1 MRSYLRAAGYA
12 GALNI
17 LVGLTSGA
25 AFAEDVVEL
34 DTVVTEDTV
43 EDIGLIFTDPVD
55 SIFGFNKTIEETPRS
70 VSTIS
75 AETMSRYGMTNLN
88 DLVILAPGTFT
99 QSFFGVA
106 GSLDVRGTPGETY
119 FRGMKRLDNPGN
131 YPTPIGASD
140 RIDIVRGPASPIMG
154 PSKIGGYLNFV
165 PKSSRAETGQYL
177 DKDTGQLSI
186 TTGSWDKRIM
196 TGEIGGPVDLGDR
209 NAGYYVYFEQENSGS
224 YYENTETDQSI
235 FQASFNTELSDT
247 TRIEFGGM
255 YHNFEGN
262 QVAGWNR
269 VTQDLIDNGTY
280 ITGQAQSL
288 DTNGDGS
295 ISHDEYNAVF
305 GGINTWLGNNP
316 GSLTDAT
323 VNPAF
328 NLENP
333 GTAKLKRS
341 QVLVAEDDKL
351 TNEDYLLYFDLEHD
365 FNEKLSLTNKVF
377 YETYESLSENAYG
390 FAQFHDSSVFEEK
403 VILSYVNQGERV
415 KSSYQLSPSVR
426 YTKFKHGDDFT
437 HEFFDR
443 RDLTGPST
451 ARDRRLLATRTGQDY
466 DNYDDGYY
474 IDYGLAFLADYE
486 FDFGLGLL
494 AGIREDYI
502 KAKSKT
508 PEGILWTSD
517 GSTSAAQSESGSS
530 NGTSWTLSA
539 NYKTDYGLIPYVTFS
554 EQFTVVAGQGSELT
568 ASNIAADAFTD
579 TSELQEVGIKGNFLD
594 GRLFMALSHYKQKR
608 TDTNS
613 QSIVTNST
621 SETKGTEFEFR
632 FLATDQ
638 LSFTGAFTH
647 LKVLNLTTKEN
658 NGQFSFYGAGDL
670 TGVTD
675 PSLIYGGQYIGT
687 PTGSN
692 YKQGL
697 PENSYSL
704 SAAYDFKN
712 GFVSTLSYFHA
723 DSVYSGH
730 SQAVKLP
737 AYDLF
742 NAGLSYNT
750 KNWGISAMVKNLTNE
765 KYFRSN
771 FPDLFGSQIVLPE
784 LPRNYSITATY
795 KF

>member
-186 TTGSWDKRIM
+186 TTGSWDKKIM

-539 NYKTDYGLIPYVTFS
+539 NYKTDYGLTPYVTFS

-658 NGQFSFYGAGDL
+658 NGQFSFYGADDL

-750 KNWGISAMVKNLTNE
+750 KKWGISAMVKNLTNE

>member
-17 LVGLTSGA
+17 LVSLTSGA

-43 EDIGLIFTDPVD
+43 DDVGLIFTDPVD

-186 TTGSWDKRIM
+186 TTGSWDKKIM

-316 GSLTDAT
+316 GSLTDAD
-323 VNPAF
+323 VPAAF

-451 ARDRRLLATRTGQDY
+451 ARDRRLLATRTGKDY

-539 NYKTDYGLIPYVTFS
+539 NYKTDYGLTPYVTFS

-632 FLATDQ
+632 FLATEQ

-670 TGVTD
+670 TGITD

-750 KNWGISAMVKNLTNE
+750 KKWGISAMVKNLTNE

>member
-17 LVGLTSGA
+17 LVSLTTTA

-43 EDIGLIFTDPVD
+43 DDVGLIFTDPVD
-55 SIFGFNKTIEETPRS
+55 SIFGFDKTIEETPRS

-75 AETMSRYGMTNLN
+75 AETMQRYGMTDID
-88 DLVILAPGTFT
+88 DLILLAPGTFT

-177 DKDTGQLSI
+177 EKDTGQLSI

-196 TGEIGGPVDLGDR
+196 TGEVGGPIDLGER

-224 YYENTETDQSI
+224 YYDNTETDQSI

-269 VTQDLIDNGTY
+269 LTQDLIDHGTY
-280 ITGQAQSL
+280 TTGVAQSL

-295 ISHDEYNAVF
+295 ISHGEYDAAVP
-305 GGINTWLGNNP
+305 GLTSWLGNNP
-316 GSLTDAT
+316 GALTDAD
-323 VNPAF
+323 VPDIY

-333 GTAKLKRS
+333 GTAKLS
-341 QVLVAEDDKL
+341 GNEVLVAEDDQL
-351 TNEDYLLYFDLEHD
+351 TNEDYLFYFDLDHD
-365 FNEKLSLTNKVF
+365 FNEALSLTNKVF
-377 YETYESLSENAYG
+377 YESYDALSENAYG
-390 FAQFHDSSVFEEK
+390 FAQFHDTSVFEDK
-403 VILSYVNQGERV
+403 VILSYVNEGERV
-415 KSSYQLSPSVR
+415 KSSYQLSPSIR
-426 YTKFKHGDDFT
+426 YTEFEHGDDFT

-451 ARDRRLLATRTGQDY
+451 ARDRRLLATRAGTGY

-474 IDYGLAFLADYE
+474 VDYGLAFLADYE

-502 KAKSKT
+502 KAKSET
-508 PEGILWTSD
+508 PAGILYRSD
-517 GSTSAAQSESGSS
+517 GSTSAAQSESGSA

-539 NYKTDYGLIPYVTFS
+539 NYKTDYGLTPYVTVS

-568 ASNIAADAFTD
+568 AANIAADAFTD
-579 TSELQEVGIKGNFLD
+579 TSELQEVGVKGNFLD
-594 GRLFMALSHYKQKR
+594 GRLFVGLAHYKQKR

-613 QSIVTNST
+613 QSVVTNST
-621 SETKGTEFEFR
+621 SETKGTELEFR
-632 FLATDQ
+632 FLATEQ

-647 LKVLNLTTKEN
+647 LKVLNLTTQEN
-658 NGQFSFYGAGDL
+658 GGQFSFYGAGDL
-670 TGVTD
+670 TGITD
-675 PSLIYGGQYIGT
+675 PSLIYGGLYNGV
-687 PTGSN
+687 PTGSD

-737 AYDLF
+737 SYDLF
-742 NAGLSYNT
+742 NAGLSYST
-750 KNWGISAMVKNLTNE
+750 KNWAISAMVKNLTDE
-765 KYFRSN
+765 RYFRSN
-771 FPDLFGSQIVLPE
+771 FPDLFGSQVVLPE